1 MWCLVQKQVQYMVL
15 CKRGTNIW
23 CYMLFSPAGSH
34 KQAEVLSE
42 LVIEGSLHYTNSIFC
57 ADAY

>member
-1 MWCLVQKQVQYMVL
+1 
-15 CKRGTNIW
+15 
-23 CYMLFSPAGSH
+23 MLFSPAGSH

-42 LVIEGSLHYTNSIFC
+42 VVIEGSLHYTNSIFC